1 MDENKA
7 RVIFQ
12 PYGIRGEVSKGV
24 SVIEAARCLGVG
36 IESIWG
42 GNAAGDGC
50 RAALLSVKKHR
61 EADWCS
67 LNVEYIE
74 LTLEPEF
81 EREFM
86 EVLQVTHMRDD
97 YPHLEGI
104 VRPEI
109 LHQGIKTSK

>member
-1 MDENKA
+1 MDENRA
-7 RVIFQ
+7 TVIFQ

-36 IESIWG
+36 IESICG

-50 RAALLSVKKHR
+50 RAALFSLKKRR

-67 LNVEYIE
+67 LNVEYSE
-74 LTLEPEF
+74 LTLQPEF

-86 EVLQVTHMRDD
+86 EAMH
-97 YPHLEGI
+97 
-104 VRPEI
+104 
-109 LHQGIKTSK
+109 